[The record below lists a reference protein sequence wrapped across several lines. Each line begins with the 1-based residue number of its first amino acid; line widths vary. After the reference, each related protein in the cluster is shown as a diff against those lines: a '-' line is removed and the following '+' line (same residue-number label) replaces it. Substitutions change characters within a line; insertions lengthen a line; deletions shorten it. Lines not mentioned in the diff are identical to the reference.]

1 MEQVSDEF
9 LAIVVEVRDTLQG
22 IEAVLHE
29 LYANEF
35 LDTEMRKQLEAAEQV
50 YDRIADDIPRAEVVL
65 LDKWNQIEHGVDRNS
80 VRTIW
85 NDRYKFPNSE
95 PPLAAPIP
103 AICGRHPRVPDTEGH
118 EEIADSVGHS
128 GWCRYVSK
136 IQQLESSQKDL
147 QNSVWGLLR
156 DGRDHLQLIGVQREM
171 IMTMV
176 HEANSVHE
184 QIGECQVSCEPNS
197 LLIATLSPVC
207 HRMHRL
213 STHTLFAAGMG
224 G

>member
-1 MEQVSDEF
+1 MEKVSDEF
-9 LAIVVEVRDTLQG
+9 SAIVVEVRDTLQG

-103 AICGRHPRVPDTEGH
+103 AICGTHPRVPEYRGPRGD
-118 EEIADSVGHS
+118 
-128 GWCRYVSK
+128 R
-136 IQQLESSQKDL
+136 
-147 QNSVWGLLR
+147 GLSWALW
-156 DGRDHLQLIGVQREM
+156 LVQ
-171 IMTMV
+171 V
-176 HEANSVHE
+176 CE
-184 QIGECQVSCEPNS
+184 QDPATRIEPKRP
-197 LLIATLSPVC
+197 AKQ
-207 HRMHRL
+207 RL
-213 STHTLFAAGMG
+213 GAVA
-224 G
+224 